1 MGGIWSVQEVKIRE
15 GSGKALN
22 MNKWFACRAWLWMT
36 PDQQDC
42 KDATKSTQVQ
52 IRVGDLGTFQVW
64 MTDPASLQLPS
75 LWVSMAARWELCTL
89 PATSPVWVSQE
100 HSRAEV
106 TLHPVDAPSERVPS
120 TSAPWG
126 GAHLA
131 VANWIKWEKSS
142 SWYKC
147 RTDTLKEKQQQS
159 PPLYY
164 GLCGH
169 GSKTTLHS
177 LEFSFERSCIKEN
190 NSTTILFKEKMKE
203 EKKIFKLTLGSLF
216 KRAWNYL
223 NYTWK
228 KKKKRKKN
236 MPTRAEKSLQ

>member
-1 MGGIWSVQEVKIRE
+1 MQPNPHRSRLE
-15 GSGKALN
+15 
-22 MNKWFACRAWLWMT
+22 
-36 PDQQDC
+36 
-42 KDATKSTQVQ
+42 
-52 IRVGDLGTFQVW
+52 LGTWERFKSGWLIQLHSSSLPCESAWQPGGSCAPFQPHPQSGCLRSTAGQKW
-64 MTDPASLQLPS
+64 HCTQWTPLQ
-75 LWVSMAARWELCTL
+75 REC
-89 PATSPVWVSQE
+89 
-100 HSRAEV
+100 HR
-106 TLHPVDAPSERVPS
+106 
-120 TSAPWG
+120 PWG